1 LKAGAETDTE
11 VSEAG
16 VEEGVLTA
24 KGVED
29 VAEVG
34 TDTGAE
40 DYLLVVLGVAEDVD
54 VDTGAETRIETLR
67 AEEVLGTFSIEV
79 EADVALEEVTEAA
92 FVLPQ
97 VSLSMLSGWPHIN
110 LQGQSCVHDRIPVEE
125 LGASIAHIDVCV
137 LCEFTKRNQS

>member
-34 TDTGAE
+34 TDTG
-40 DYLLVVLGVAEDVD
+40 
-54 VDTGAETRIETLR
+54 